1 MSPDKVATIR
11 QGWKRIPKQVKLF
24 LLKGILLFTSWKLLY
39 LLLLLPNRT
48 LDRPL
53 THSIGTSTAG
63 TLNFFGGSPDYS
75 AASEIYNKPMDDGS
89 TIPEP
94 VMQLY
99 HHREK
104 VLSVADVCN
113 GLELMVLYAGLILC
127 LPASPS
133 RKITFIA
140 AGLLLIF
147 LVNIIRCAALV
158 QVYLHKPEYVN
169 FFHHYLFTFLVYA
182 LIFWLWY
189 LFTNFT
195 KRPADASFLPAS

>member
-1 MSPDKVATIR
+1 MSLNKRISHT
-11 QGWKRIPKQVKLF
+11 QGWQRIPATVKYF
-24 LLKGILLFTSWKLLY
+24 LLKGILLFASWKLLY

-53 THSIGTSTAG
+53 TYAIGISTVK

-75 AASEIYNKPMDDGS
+75 ATAEIYNKPMDDGS

-99 HHREK
+99 HHRER

-127 LPASPS
+127 LPAPPS

-189 LFTNFT
+189 LFTNI
-195 KRPADASFLPAS
+195 KRSADASFSPAS